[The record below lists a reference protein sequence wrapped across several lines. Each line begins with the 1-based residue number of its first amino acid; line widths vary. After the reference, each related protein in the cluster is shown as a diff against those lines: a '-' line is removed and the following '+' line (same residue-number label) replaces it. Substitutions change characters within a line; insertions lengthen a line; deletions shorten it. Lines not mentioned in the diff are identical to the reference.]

1 MPPRKIYSCW
11 FLTAHACVYLE
22 ELDGVYDAAGAAHL
36 PDAVHAELR
45 RAHVQRRHA
54 QLRRHDWSDGAAT
67 RRVVTNHEVLS
78 ESLHIC
84 SKSINR
90 LIEFLVA

>member
-1 MPPRKIYSCW
+1 M
-11 FLTAHACVYLE
+11 
-22 ELDGVYDAAGAAHL
+22 YDAAGATHL

-67 RRVVTNHEVLS
+67 RRVVTNHEVLVGK
-78 ESLHIC
+78 LTYLF
-84 SKSINR
+84 KINKQTNEISSR
-90 LIEFLVA
+90 FKNLQNVIA